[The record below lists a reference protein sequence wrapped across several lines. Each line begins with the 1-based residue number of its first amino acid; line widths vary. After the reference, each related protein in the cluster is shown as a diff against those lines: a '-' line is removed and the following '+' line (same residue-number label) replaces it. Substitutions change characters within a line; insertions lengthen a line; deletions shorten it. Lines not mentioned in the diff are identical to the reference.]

1 MKKTLR
7 FVGMALMAVA
17 LSFCVTSC
25 GDDDVPVPDV
35 DKTANG
41 NNGVVDF
48 RDGSDNPVPYPTHFS
63 LAEGKYIELSVCDV
77 NAKKGE
83 KLAYLDDGSWSIDY
97 DSDYFMIR
105 LASNYSDADNGTF
118 LFIRALKTTNGKEL
132 PITLNYS
139 FKGQKFKTVFYV
151 TVTTKN
157 EDAKEGNY
165 ISCGGKKI
173 EIEKADCEE
182 FYENMFF
189 TFRAA
194 DGVEFEIETLGYKS
208 GVEYDLTESGT
219 HDFWYFMSWDH
230 SPQWEKGGDGVVC
243 NKPESESLP
252 TNGTFKYTLNG
263 TKCSVRLNME
273 YDEVEYSVVWDGQ
286 LGDSDESDEY

>member
-7 FVGMALMAVA
+7 FVGMALVA
-17 LSFCVTSC
+17 FALCFGVTSC

-77 NAKKGE
+77 NAKEGE
-83 KLAYLDDGSWSIDY
+83 KLSYLDDGSWSIDY

-139 FKGQKFKTVFYV
+139 FKGQKCKTVFYV
-151 TVTTKN
+151 TVTTQS
-157 EDAKEGNY
+157 EDAKEGF
-165 ISCGGKKI
+165 IKI
-173 EIEKADCEE
+173 GSKEVEIK
-182 FYENMFF
+182 Y
-189 TFRAA
+189 
-194 DGVEFEIETLGYKS
+194 
-208 GVEYDLTESGT
+208 
-219 HDFWYFMSWDH
+219 
-230 SPQWEKGGDGVVC
+230 VVC
-243 NKPESESLP
+243 NLHTHGLDFLIRGVNGEYFDIYAEQVEPDVEYGLSAKVSEEDIAESPTCYFSCSDLPIDLGTHPYAAESCPES
-252 TNGTFKYTLNG
+252 GTFKYMSYGNDKYG
-263 TKCSVRLNME
+263 IRLYFV
-273 YDEVEYSVVWDGQ
+273 YDGMQCSVVWDGQ
-286 LGDSDESDEY
+286 VVDMDDV